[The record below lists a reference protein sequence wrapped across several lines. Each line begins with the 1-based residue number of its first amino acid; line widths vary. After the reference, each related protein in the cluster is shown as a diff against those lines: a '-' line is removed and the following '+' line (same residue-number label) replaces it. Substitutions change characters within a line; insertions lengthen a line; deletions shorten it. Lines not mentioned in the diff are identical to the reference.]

1 MLFAVRV
8 VEELSKTVI
17 VEADDW
23 EAASAKVSD
32 AYHAGDIILTS
43 DDNCEVGFE
52 LSATFG
58 DKPIAEDDERL
69 KYFTEI

>member
-8 VEELSKTVI
+8 VEELSRTVI
-17 VEADDW
+17 VDAEDW
-23 EAASAKVSD
+23 EAASTKVSD

-43 DDNCEVGFE
+43 DDNCEVVFKP
-52 LSATFG
+52 SYTFW

-69 KYFTEI
+69 KYFPEI